1 MLGFFNLPG
10 GWEWIAI
17 LVALLLLFGSRLPKV
32 MRSMGKSVTEFKK
45 GMQEGDT
52 ETPDDGA
59 AAPPPNNEAPE
70 SGTEESKEQA

>member
-1 MLGFFNLPG
+1 MLGIFNLPG
-10 GWEWIAI
+10 GWEWIVI

-52 ETPDDGA
+52 EPPDDAA
-59 AAPPPNNEAPE
+59 AAPPPDKESPE
-70 SGTEESKEQA
+70 SRSEESKEQA